1 MYICLM
7 EFEIFFKT
15 DYPDKRKD
23 IRSVKSKTFR
33 TFFCSFATLFAIGI
47 FIVFFMFRNFRW
59 EQKLLGGILLA
70 VGLVGLIL
78 TPLFVLFKKVNKGL
92 DGDIHMVFT
101 KLANGEWNCMAFVN
115 TTPEP
120 VCDNEI
126 SLAEF
131 TSRVV
136 VVTLKNGKEVVVP
149 LCQMSDDDKANLK
162 TVADETK
169 QLRIDQT
176 AKKNK

>member
-7 EFEIFFKT
+7 EFEIFFNT

-23 IRSVKSKTFR
+23 IRSVKNKTFGI
-33 TFFCSFATLFAIGI
+33 FFCSFATLFAIGF
-47 FIVFFMFRNFRW
+47 FIVFFMFQNFRW

-70 VGLVGLIL
+70 VGLIGLLL
-78 TPLFVLFKKVNKGL
+78 TPFFVLFKKVNKGL
-92 DGDIHMVFT
+92 DGDVHMVFT
-101 KLANGEWNCMAFVN
+101 KLANDEWNCMAFVN

-120 VCDNEI
+120 VYNDEI

-149 LCQMSDDDKANLK
+149 LRLMSDDDKAKLK

-169 QLRIDQT
+169 QLRIEST

>member
-1 MYICLM
+1 MGT
-7 EFEIFFKT
+7 ET
-15 DYPDKRKD
+15 
-23 IRSVKSKTFR
+23 
-33 TFFCSFATLFAIGI
+33 A
-47 FIVFFMFRNFRW
+47 W
-59 EQKLLGGILLA
+59 GILLA

-78 TPLFVLFKKVNKGL
+78 TPLFVLFQKVNKGL
-92 DGDIHMVFT
+92 DGDIRMVFT
-101 KLANGEWNCMAFVN
+101 KLANGEWNCMAFAN

-120 VCDNEI
+120 IYNDEI

-149 LCQMSDDDKANLK
+149 LCLMSDEDKANLK

-176 AKKNK
+176 AKKK